1 MKFAM
6 EAFASS
12 VSEFKAQLAANL
24 AELQTRVDAKLSES
38 KRACTAVL
46 AVYDVDEKSPQLGP
60 LLAAKDVVDKEL
72 STLEQELSR
81 LQVATRRILSTM
93 A

>member
-1 MKFAM
+1 M

-12 VSEFKAQLAANL
+12 VSEFKTQLAVNL
-24 AELQTRVDAKLSES
+24 AELQTRVDAKLIES
-38 KRACTAVL
+38 KRACAVVR

-81 LQVATRRILSTM
+81 LQVATRRILSTIS
-93 A
+93 

>member
-1 MKFAM
+1 M

-24 AELQTRVDAKLSES
+24 AELQTRVDAKLIES
-38 KRACTAVL
+38 KRACAVVR

-81 LQVATRRILSTM
+81 LQVATRRILSTIS
-93 A
+93 